1 MRGQYWRSAACVAA
15 ITVVFGLM
23 AAVSRAQTIQVSQA
37 NKTIAVTATD
47 KATADSDVAIITVGF
62 LVFAPDSASAYEKGS
77 QLSNSI
83 LDALKKAGVP
93 DKAIESQ
100 NQSLGRTEFPDGD
113 KSTPEERKQRQF
125 NISQSWTVKAPAKD
139 AAGVLHT
146 AIEAGANESGHI
158 DWDLTDHGALQAKA
172 AEKALVHA
180 REIAKQ
186 MASGLNAHLGSLVY
200 ASNQMPM
207 QRFAAGVLNSAMATV
222 SVSAEPKQEVP
233 LAIKPQQV
241 EESATVYAVF
251 AIE

>member
-1 MRGQYWRSAACVAA
+1 MKVQRWRWAAGVAA
-15 ITVVFGLM
+15 AMFVATVGM
-23 AAVSRAQTIQVSQA
+23 AQAQTIEVNQ
-37 NKTIAVTATD
+37 NNRTIAVTATD
-47 KATADSDVAIITVGF
+47 KATADSDVAIITVGY
-62 LVFAPDSASAYEKGS
+62 LSYAPDSASAYQKGS

-83 LDALKKAGVP
+83 LDSLKKAGIP
-93 DKAIESQ
+93 DSAIQSQ
-100 NQSLGRTEFPDGD
+100 AQSLGHTEFPEYD
-113 KSTPEERKQRQF
+113 KTPPEERKLREF
-125 NISQSWTVKAPAKD
+125 TISQSWTVKVPAKE
-139 AAGVLHT
+139 AAVVLHT

-186 MASGLNAHLGSLVY
+186 MASGLDAHLGSLVY

-207 QRFAAGVLNSAMATV
+207 QRFAGVLNSAALETV
-222 SVSAEPKQEVP
+222 TVYADAKKEVP